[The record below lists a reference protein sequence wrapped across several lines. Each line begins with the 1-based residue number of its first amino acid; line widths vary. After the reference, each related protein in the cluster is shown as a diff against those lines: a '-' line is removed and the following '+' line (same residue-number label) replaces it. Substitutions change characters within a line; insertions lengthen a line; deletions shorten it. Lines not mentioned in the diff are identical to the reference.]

1 MKGTIHVDIHII
13 FALYANYDE
22 KQGKKGSK
30 NNQRDDLNAWNERTN
45 IAQQNIKEWKKN
57 GNAIILC
64 ITCPL
69 WCALGSA
76 KIQNEDIH

>member
-30 NNQRDDLNAWNERTN
+30 NNQRNDLNAWNERTN
-45 IAQQNIKEWKKN
+45 IAQQNIKEWKKMVMR
-57 GNAIILC
+57 
-64 ITCPL
+64 
-69 WCALGSA
+69 
-76 KIQNEDIH
+76 